1 MTINYFRESEKYRPK
16 KIEKLLVGEAP
27 PSSGKTYFYVP
38 KLMSENISIRKD
50 RSLPTTI
57 FYHYF
62 QTRPTTVDKYIDLLL
77 LLKKKGI
84 FLVDICDDPIKVRG
98 NPEGK
103 QRIIDE
109 IPNLRKKLISRKIK
123 TADEE
128 ILFLLAR
135 TSYSNHIRT
144 EFPNSK
150 LKRWIDFRMN
160 PKPCINNSD

>member
-38 KLMSENISIRKD
+38 KPMSENISIRKD
-50 RSLPTTI
+50 RSLPATI

-98 NPEGK
+98 NPEGE

-109 IPNLRKKLISRKIK
+109 IPNLRKKLISRKIEI
-123 TADEE
+123 ADEE
-128 ILFLLAR
+128 IIFLLAR
-135 TSYSNHIRT
+135 TSYSNHVRA

-150 LKRWIDFRMN
+150 LIRWIDFRMN
-160 PKPCINNSD
+160 PEPCNNNSD